1 MKKKIIING
10 ETVEYLN
17 IEEKP
22 DGTTVIT
29 YSKSFNLLTASM
41 REIYQRL
48 SENGMHAQVFKELRH
63 NFISIIFFNDDDVN
77 GLLHIFNI
85 PAGSY
90 DLNMEDQMIVVNTK
104 FLVDSVNEQEEHME
118 MEA

>member
-10 ETVEYLN
+10 ETVEYMN

-29 YSKSFNLLTASM
+29 YSKKFNLLTAGM

-48 SENGMHAQVFKELRH
+48 AEHGMHAQVFKDLKH
-63 NFISIIFFNDDDVN
+63 NFISIIFFNDEDVN

-90 DLNMEDQMIVVNTK
+90 ELYMEDQMIVVNTK
-104 FLVDSVNEQEEHME
+104 FLVDHVSEPVEVEV
-118 MEA
+118 